1 MSKFKIPYKKNILSI
16 DFESHQERKGKQD
29 FKKSV
34 IESVGS
40 TLSSKILDYMKK
52 GGDVKHLT
60 PDNVFRKWLFF

>member
-16 DFESHQERKGKQD
+16 DFENNVSRKGKQD

-40 TLSSKILDYMKK
+40 TLSSKILGYMKK
-52 GGDVKHLT
+52 GGDVEHLT
-60 PDNVFRKWLFF
+60 PDNVFKK

>member
-1 MSKFKIPYKKNILSI
+1 MSKFKIPYKKNILSL
-16 DFESHQERKGKQD
+16 DFENNQERKGKQD

-52 GGDVKHLT
+52 GGDAKHLT
-60 PDNVFRKWLFF
+60 PDNVFKK

>member
-1 MSKFKIPYKKNILSI
+1 MSKFKIPYKKNILSV
-16 DFESHQERKGKQD
+16 DFENNVTRQGKQD

-52 GGDVKHLT
+52 GGDVEHLT
-60 PDNVFRKWLFF
+60 PDNVFRK

>member
-1 MSKFKIPYKKNILSI
+1 MPKFKIPYMKNIISI
-16 DFESHQERKGKQD
+16 DFESNRERKGKQD

-52 GGDVKHLT
+52 GGDVEHLT
-60 PDNVFRKWLFF
+60 PDNVFKK